1 MVKWW
6 SGGANLAIQAAKVS
20 WRIPPG
26 TQMRMTLRFDGGS
39 PLSGTGQVHADRP
52 DMMHININPEATLG
66 FIVDFAT
73 AKAMTVSFPDGSE
86 QPWNIDM
93 QGSGTTGRA
102 LVDCISTFNRIDK
115 EEMRQPFAPDAPST
129 SAPPARAPQ
138 PTRPERTA

>member
-1 MVKWW
+1 V
-6 SGGANLAIQAAKVS
+6 NFV
-20 WRIPPG
+20 
-26 TQMRMTLRFDGGS
+26 
-39 PLSGTGQVHADRP
+39 
-52 DMMHININPEATLG
+52 
-66 FIVDFAT
+66 T

-115 EEMRQPFAPDAPST
+115 EESRQPFAPDAPST

-138 PTRPERTA
+138 PTRPERSA